1 MVLDFFKLAEQ
12 PFGVTPDPRYLYFSA
27 SHREAMASALYGIS
41 TGRGFTAL
49 IAQPG
54 MGKTTLLFD
63 LLHKIRNH
71 ARTVFLFQPQSDPR
85 DLLRCVLADLGIEDD
100 GADFVRMNRKLNEM
114 LVSESRRG
122 RRLVVVLDEA
132 QNLDDH
138 LLEAVRMLS
147 NFETPREKLMH
158 LVLAGQPHLADKLRS
173 AHLIQLRQR
182 ISIISRLKPFDNEET
197 EHYVAHRLKVA
208 GYSFAT
214 PMFTP
219 QAIEIIAKYTQGIPR
234 NINNVCFNAMSLAF
248 VHKQQTIDERVV
260 WEVITDLDLHAERSE
275 PVRAPAKILSDF
287 PDAARHK
294 AIDERTVWVVDDLDL
309 HEHSDSASGRAGT
322 GAEIPEVAATPIA
335 FDRTEW
341 TTSTL
346 RSEETSRTDAFNTST
361 AETSIPAPA
370 HKAAAAASVGGETGL
385 TEATEQAAMPKT
397 LSAAGASRESRVG
410 VRSKHAKRKMAM
422 PHKLTPQV
430 LLTGL
435 LVVTLGW
442 VGIQA
447 KRRIVE
453 AHTSSEN
460 TNGAVKAPADIKSVV
475 TPSINPGTVAAP
487 GSGGA
492 KVDAAKDEPG
502 VDAATDFIEVLA
514 DDTLAQISKQ
524 AFGKYDEETL
534 AMFRKVNPWLSDP
547 DHIKAGQQIRIPR
560 NVESSGIFPTTERA
574 SSALSVGAER

>member
-1 MVLDFFKLAEQ
+1 
-12 PFGVTPDPRYLYFSA
+12 
-27 SHREAMASALYGIS
+27 
-41 TGRGFTAL
+41 
-49 IAQPG
+49 
-54 MGKTTLLFD
+54 
-63 LLHKIRNH
+63 
-71 ARTVFLFQPQSDPR
+71 
-85 DLLRCVLADLGIEDD
+85 
-100 GADFVRMNRKLNEM
+100 
-114 LVSESRRG
+114 
-122 RRLVVVLDEA
+122 
-132 QNLDDH
+132 
-138 LLEAVRMLS
+138 MLS

-182 ISIISRLKPFDNEET
+182 ISIISRLKPFNEEET
-197 EHYVAHRLKVA
+197 EHYIAHRLKVA
-208 GYSFAT
+208 GYGLPT

-248 VHKQQTIDERVV
+248 VTKQQTIDERIV
-260 WEVITDLDLHAERSE
+260 WEVITDLDLHAERAE

-287 PDAARHK
+287 PDAIRHK
-294 AIDERTVWVVDDLDL
+294 SIDERTVWVVDDLGL
-309 HEHSDSASGRAGT
+309 HEHSDSTSGRAET
-322 GAEIPEVAATPIA
+322 VTEIPEVAATPIA

-346 RSEETSRTDAFNTST
+346 RPEETSSAETFNTR
-361 AETSIPAPA
+361 APETSLPARA
-370 HKAAAAASVGGETGL
+370 QTAAAAASVGGEAGL
-385 TEATEQAAMPKT
+385 TEPTEPTAMPRPM
-397 LSAAGASRESRVG
+397 LASEASRESRIG
-410 VRSKHAKRKMAM
+410 MRSKHAKRKMAM

-453 AHTSSEN
+453 AHTSSD
-460 TNGAVKAPADIKSVV
+460 TTVKAPAGIKSVV
-475 TPSINPGTVAAP
+475 TPSINPTKAAAP
-487 GSGGA
+487 GSSGA
-492 KVDAAKDEPG
+492 KVDDAKDAAG
-502 VDAATDFIEVLA
+502 VEAATDYIEVLA

-524 AFGKYDEETL
+524 AFGKYDDETL

>member
-85 DLLRCVLADLGIEDD
+85 DLLRCVLADLGIDDD

-114 LVSESRRG
+114 LVAESRRG

-182 ISIISRLKPFDNEET
+182 ISIISRLKPFNEEET
-197 EHYVAHRLKVA
+197 EHYIAHRLKVA
-208 GYSFAT
+208 GYGFPT

-219 QAIEIIAKYTQGIPR
+219 RAIEIIAKYTQGIPR

-248 VHKQQTIDERVV
+248 VTKQQTIDERIV
-260 WEVITDLDLHAERSE
+260 WEVITDLDLHAERAE

-287 PDAARHK
+287 PDATRHK
-294 AIDERTVWVVDDLDL
+294 PIDERTVWVVDDLDL
-309 HEHSDSASGRAGT
+309 HEHPDSASGRT
-322 GAEIPEVAATPIA
+322 GAETEIPEVAATPIA
-335 FDRTEW
+335 FDRPEW

-346 RSEETSRTDAFNTST
+346 RPEESSRTDAFNTST
-361 AETSIPAPA
+361 AETSLPAPA
-370 HKAAAAASVGGETGL
+370 HRAAAAASVGGETGL

-397 LSAAGASRESRVG
+397 LPAAEASRESRVG

-442 VGIQA
+442 IGIQA

-453 AHTSSEN
+453 AHTSSEI
-460 TNGAVKAPADIKSVV
+460 TNSAEKAPTDIKSAV
-475 TPSINPGTVAAP
+475 TPSINSGKVAAP

-492 KVDAAKDEPG
+492 KVVDAEREPG

-560 NVESSGIFPTTERA
+560 NVESSGIFPTTESA

>member
-1 MVLDFFKLAEQ
+1 MVLDFFKLTEQ

-49 IAQPG
+49 LAQPG

-71 ARTVFLFQPQSDPR
+71 AKTVFLFQPQGYPR

-182 ISIISRLKPFDNEET
+182 ISIISRLKPFDHEET
-197 EHYVAHRLKVA
+197 EHYIGHRLKVA

-219 QAIEIIAKYTQGIPR
+219 DAIETIAKYTQGIPR

-248 VHKQQTIDERVV
+248 VHKQQSIDERIV

-275 PVRAPAKILSDF
+275 PVRAPAKLHSDF
-287 PDAARHK
+287 PDAVRHK

-309 HEHSDSASGRAGT
+309 HEHQDSASRRAVT
-322 GAEIPEVAATPIA
+322 AAEIPEVTATPIA

-341 TTSTL
+341 TASTL
-346 RSEETSRTDAFNTST
+346 RPEETSRTDAFDPRT
-361 AETSIPAPA
+361 AETSIPEPA
-370 HKAAAAASVGGETGL
+370 HQATAAASGGDETGL
-385 TEATEQAAMPKT
+385 TQATEQAAMPKT
-397 LSAAGASRESRVG
+397 LPAVEASRESRVG

-422 PHKLTPQV
+422 PQKLTPQA
-430 LLTGL
+430 LLAGL

-442 VGIQA
+442 MGIQA

-453 AHTSSEN
+453 AHASSEV
-460 TNGAVKAPADIKSVV
+460 TNASAKAPVGIKSVV
-475 TPSINPGTVAAP
+475 APSINPSKVAAP
-487 GSGGA
+487 GSSGA
-492 KVDAAKDEPG
+492 KLNDAKDEPG
-502 VDAATDFIEVLA
+502 VDVATDFIEVLA

-524 AFGKYDEETL
+524 AFGRYDEETL
-534 AMFRKVNPWLSDP
+534 AMFRKVNPWLTDP
-547 DHIKAGQQIRIPR
+547 DHINAGQQIRIPR

-574 SSALSVGAER
+574 SSALSVGAKR